1 MGIMPSADVLG
12 KAGISMNEAQNF
24 ISAVLASR
32 TKKSSGG
39 SGKSS
44 SSGKKKKTLSVTQY
58 EELKDAYNSGNFD
71 EYMDVVDKYDA
82 AGYEFD
88 DLIDRIASS
97 SDIWYRANQSGGRTP
112 VKKSEWAEG
121 R

>member
-1 MGIMPSADVLG
+1 
-12 KAGISMNEAQNF
+12 MNEAQNF

-39 SGKSS
+39 SSS
-44 SSGKKKKTLSVTQY
+44 KPKKKKELSVTQY

>member
-1 MGIMPSADVLG
+1 MKRKTSSVRFWQ
-12 KAGISMNEAQNF
+12 AGQRKVREAQ
-24 ISAVLASR
+24 AVSLKR
-32 TKKSSGG
+32 KKE
-39 SGKSS
+39 
-44 SSGKKKKTLSVTQY
+44 LSVTQY

>member
-44 SSGKKKKTLSVTQY
+44 SSGKKKT
-58 EELKDAYNSGNFD
+58 DDGNNETKYKYSDLGDYAKGLYTDIMKKGYSPEDID
-71 EYMDVVDKYDA
+71 EIITREYHKKYIKKKEADIL
-82 AGYEFD
+82 AGI
-88 DLIDRIASS
+88 LI
-97 SDIWYRANQSGGRTP
+97 G
-112 VKKSEWAEG
+112 
-121 R
+121 